1 MDMRW
6 DLSALYSGF
15 DSSEFRNDIDVLDK
29 EMKDHEEFLSFLDD
43 KGDSGSKVK
52 KYIEIRNEI
61 GLLHSKL
68 SNFSELSF
76 SVNTNDQ
83 VAFSWMEKLES
94 KLNSL
99 EVLDAR
105 FAMWVSKIE
114 DIEDLK
120 KRDPV
125 IAEHSFHIDELI
137 SKANHS
143 LDDNCEKIVG
153 KMKATGSSAWGS
165 LHGILTSSLLVE
177 MEKDGKV
184 DMVPIS
190 SVRSMAYDGDQNK
203 RKFAYEAELKAY
215 RKIEKS
221 IAASLNSIKG
231 EVITIAELRGYKSP
245 LDMTLLRS
253 RMENSVLEAMLE
265 AIKEYLPQFRKYYR
279 KKASLLGHNGGL
291 PFYDLFAPVGKSD
304 IRFSYEEARKFIVD
318 NFSSFSRELAQFADN
333 AFEKR
338 WIDAKPKEGKVG
350 GAFCA
355 NLRSIKESRVLSNF
369 SGSFNDVRTLAH
381 ELGHAYHGHCLN
393 DVSFLNSK
401 YPMPLAETASIFC
414 ETIINNAALSKAD
427 KNSAESILEADIS
440 SAGQVIV
447 DIYSRYLFESEVFKR
462 RESGSLS
469 VDELKDIMIKAQKE
483 SYGEGLDENVLHPYM
498 WLIKPHYYLADW
510 NFYNFPYAFG
520 LLFAKGLFAIYLER
534 GKSFIEQYKS
544 LLEATGRNSIIN
556 VAAEVDIDVCDKK
569 FWIQSL
575 EMISR
580 DIEKFNSL

>member
-1 MDMRW
+1 MDTRW

-15 DSSEFRNDIDVLDK
+15 DSDEFEKDVSVLDEGIKEYEKFLSSLNDEGESVSKLKRYVEMRND
-29 EMKDHEEFLSFLDD
+29 
-43 KGDSGSKVK
+43 
-52 KYIEIRNEI
+52 I

-68 SNFSELSF
+68 SDFSELSF

-83 VAFSWMEKLES
+83 AAFSWMEKFEKKIS
-94 KLNSL
+94 DI

-105 FAMWVSKIE
+105 FAMWVSRID
-114 DIEDLK
+114 DIEGLK
-120 KRDPV
+120 NSDPV
-125 IAEHSFHIDELI
+125 IKEHSFHLDEMI
-137 SKANHS
+137 SKARHS
-143 LDDNCEKIVG
+143 LDDACEKIVG

-165 LHGILTSSLLVE
+165 LHGVLTSSLLVE
-177 MEKDGKV
+177 MENEGKLESIPV
-184 DMVPIS
+184 S
-190 SVRSMAYDGDQNK
+190 SVRSMAYDSEQNK
-203 RKFAYEAELKAY
+203 RKSAYEAELKAY

-221 IAASLNSIKG
+221 IAASLNGIKG
-231 EVITIAELRGYKSP
+231 EVITVAELRGYDSP

-253 RMENSVLEAMLE
+253 RMENSVLDAMLD

-279 KKASLLGHNGGL
+279 KKASILGHKGGL
-291 PFYDLFAPVGKSD
+291 PFYDLFAPVGKLD
-304 IRFSYEEARKFIVD
+304 IRFSYEEARTFIVE
-318 NFSSFSRELAQFADN
+318 NFSSFSDELAQFADS

-369 SGSFNDVRTLAH
+369 SGSLNDVRTLAH

-427 KNSAESILEADIS
+427 KDSAVSILETDIS

-469 VDELKDIMIKAQKE
+469 VDELKDIMLKAQLD
-483 SYGEGLDENVLHPYM
+483 SYGDGLDENVLHPYM

-534 GKSFIEQYKS
+534 GDAFIDQYKRV
-544 LLEATGRNSIIN
+544 LEATGRNSIIN
-556 VAAEVDIDVCDKK
+556 VAADVDIDVTDKK

-575 EMISR
+575 ATIGR
-580 DIEKFNSL
+580 DIDKFNSF